1 MRAFVDES
9 SSQRGPGLQEYL
21 IAAAL
26 LEDDH
31 EESARESLRPLL
43 LRGQVK
49 LHWSDESERR
59 RREIV
64 NAVATLGVLNVIVS
78 HVSAPQ
84 RKTERFRRKCLEVLY
99 YELAG
104 AGVTEMTLESRSG
117 SQDKSDRAHLVG
129 LQNQGR
135 SKALRVEHRRGGEE
149 PLLWVPDVV
158 LGAINAARCGH
169 PVHLDALRD
178 SIVLEERTAD
188 SLSFM

>member
-9 SSQRGPGLQEYL
+9 SSQRGPSVQEYL

-26 LEDDH
+26 LEEDR
-31 EESARESLRPLL
+31 EESAREALRPLL

-59 RREIV
+59 RHEIV
-64 NAVATLGVLNVIVS
+64 NVVATLGALNVIVS

-104 AGVTEMTLESRSG
+104 AGVSEMMLESRSG

-129 LQNQGR
+129 LQNQGL
-135 SKALRVEHRRGGEE
+135 SKDLRVEHRRGGDE
-149 PLLWVPDVV
+149 PLLWIPDAV
-158 LGAINAARCGH
+158 LGAINAAHRGH
-169 PVHLDALRD
+169 PAHLDVLRD
-178 SIVLEERTAD
+178 SIVVEERTAE
-188 SLSFM
+188 SLP